1 MLTLH
6 EMSTNTQISVISST
20 EHVDVTI
27 LKNILSIFETQ
38 F

>member
-6 EMSTNTQISVISST
+6 EMSTNTQISAIFST

-27 LKNILSIFETQ
+27 LKNMSVFETQ